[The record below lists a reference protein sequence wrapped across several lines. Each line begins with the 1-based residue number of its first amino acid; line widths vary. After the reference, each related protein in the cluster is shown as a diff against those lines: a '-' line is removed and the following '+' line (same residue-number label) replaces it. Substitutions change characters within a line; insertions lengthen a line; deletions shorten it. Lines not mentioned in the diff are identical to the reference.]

1 LRIIKKGKI
10 RESKIIGRRERKR
23 GKKSAK
29 LKRSIVSEGDYVI
42 IIKVNINAPYLLYL
56 LSYYKR
62 DILN

>member
-1 LRIIKKGKI
+1 LRIIKKERIK
-10 RESKIIGRRERKR
+10 ESKTIRRKERER

-29 LKRSIVSEGDYVI
+29 LKRNVVSENDYII
-42 IIKVNINAPYLLYL
+42 IIKVNVNAFYLLYL